1 MNNKSL
7 DLLLKNI
14 FDFSGLQIVKNNKLT
29 EVFVHKSILNEDSS
43 FDKSYEQLEFL
54 GDAVVELV
62 ISDFLFLQDN
72 IQNEGELTIKRSLI
86 VRKSTLAKI
95 SEK

>member
-14 FDFSGLQIVKNNKLT
+14 FDFSGLQIVKNNKLA

-54 GDAVVELV
+54 GDAVIELV
-62 ISDFLFLQDN
+62 IS
-72 IQNEGELTIKRSLI
+72 EGNGTE
-86 VRKSTLAKI
+86 
-95 SEK
+95 